1 MENTLPDEPIIINL
15 IKMKQLKLFSIIL
28 VVFSS
33 SVNAQKIGVVDTN
46 YILGKL
52 PQYKEAES
60 RLNSQI
66 TSWQSE
72 IQTIQSEFDKKKTL
86 LENERVLLV
95 GDQLKQREK
104 EVDDLD
110 KKIKTMV
117 NNRFG
122 TMGEINNARSNLTKP
137 FQDQIWNA
145 IKTVSEKNGLG
156 IVLDKSNNISV
167 IFLEKRYD
175 YTDKV
180 LDLLLK
186 NSSTKSTEN
195 STQNKSGETG
205 ARTRNTTEGKSMKRN
220 PVKGNQTIQ
229 EEVKT
234 K

>member
-1 MENTLPDEPIIINL
+1 
-15 IKMKQLKLFSIIL
+15 MKNIKLFSVIFLIFAGL
-28 VVFSS
+28 L
-33 SVNAQKIGVVDTN
+33 NAQKIGVVDTD
-46 YILGKL
+46 YILSKL
-52 PQYKEAES
+52 PQYKEAEA

-66 TSWQSE
+66 TSWQTE
-72 IQTIQSEFDKKKTL
+72 IQTLQTEFDKKKAA

-110 KKIKTMV
+110 KKIKSMI

-122 TMGEINNARSNLTKP
+122 MMGEINNARSNLTKP

-145 IKTVSEKNGLG
+145 IKTVSEKNALG

-186 NSSTKSTEN
+186 NSGAKRLESGQKSN
-195 STQNKSGETG
+195 VGSPV
-205 ARTRNTTEGKSMKRN
+205 RNDDEEKVRLMQGTDKRAEEMQQKMKN
-220 PVKGNQTIQ
+220 
-229 EEVKT
+229 
-234 K
+234 

>member
-1 MENTLPDEPIIINL
+1 
-15 IKMKQLKLFSIIL
+15 MKQFKIL
-28 VVFSS
+28 SVFLLLAAGLLS
-33 SVNAQKIGVVDTN
+33 AQKMGVVDTN
-46 YILGKL
+46 YILSKL
-52 PQYKEAES
+52 PQYKDAED
-60 RLNSQI
+60 RLNAQI
-66 TSWQSE
+66 TAWQTE
-72 IQTIQSEFDKKKTL
+72 IQTLQTDYENKKSM

-104 EVDDLD
+104 EVADLD

-122 TMGEINNARSNLTKP
+122 AMGEMNNARSNLTKP

-145 IKTVSEKNGLG
+145 IRTIADKNTLG

-186 NSSTKSTEN
+186 NSGNKN
-195 STQNKSGETG
+195 SDSSRKTNVSSEESRKE
-205 ARTRNTTEGKSMKRN
+205 RTRSIKDNGALRSNEQQSRKKMN
-220 PVKGNQTIQ
+220 
-229 EEVKT
+229 
-234 K
+234 